1 MENRFL
7 SRGKR
12 IDNGE
17 WVEGYLI
24 VDEKD
29 YSKYFIGYV
38 FGTNEDGAPHDLDV
52 VQVDPSTICRCTG
65 TKDKSGRLIF
75 EKDIF
80 WHEGED
86 YVVKWADDSLSW
98 EAVSLRTDLN
108 VSLEEF
114 NSMYTGIIG
123 NGIDNPELLEGGVG
137 INDLIK
143 FFNEKAEAYNL
154 HLAIKYDFYYWKIY
168 ITDPDYTIN
177 IDVTDRKMEL
187 CIAKAYAQLK
197 KWVSEKE
204 GDTKYDRE

>member
-12 IDNGE
+12 KDNGE

-38 FGTNEDGAPHDLDV
+38 LGTNEDGAPHDLDV

-65 TKDKSGRLIF
+65 IKDKNGRLIF

-80 WHEGED
+80 WHECED

-98 EAVSLRTDLN
+98 EAT
-108 VSLEEF
+108 SLETDVSVPLVDI
-114 NSMYTGIIG
+114 NPDYMVVIG
-123 NGIDNPELLEGGVG
+123 NEIDNPELLEV
-137 INDLIK
+137 
-143 FFNEKAEAYNL
+143 
-154 HLAIKYDFYYWKIY
+154 
-168 ITDPDYTIN
+168 
-177 IDVTDRKMEL
+177 
-187 CIAKAYAQLK
+187 
-197 KWVSEKE
+197 
-204 GDTKYDRE
+204 